1 VDVAAAFKS
10 DRIFGD
16 LRARIAEG
24 MSELHL
30 IHDLTLDLAT
40 QLPFAATLTLTYATY
55 YAAYRCQQVQLTCR
69 QWPWPDTALTGANGP
84 TVVPP
89 TLN

>member
-1 VDVAAAFKS
+1 MDVAAAFKS

-16 LRARIAEG
+16 LRALIAEV

-40 QLPFAATLTLTYATY
+40 QLPFAATLTLTYAKY
-55 YAAYRCQQVQLTCR
+55 YAAYRQQVQLTCR
-69 QWPWPDTALTGANGP
+69 QWPWPYTTLAGADGP

>member
-16 LRARIAEG
+16 LRARLAEV

-30 IHDLTLDLAT
+30 IHDLTLDLVT
-40 QLPFAATLTLTYATY
+40 TLPFAATLTLTYAKY
-55 YAAYRCQQVQLTCR
+55 DAA
-69 QWPWPDTALTGANGP
+69 
-84 TVVPP
+84 
-89 TLN
+89 